1 MKIISRIL
9 AAVLMLGFIV
19 ALTQNVNA
27 QTYAPQSMTVPS
39 VLPLMTTNLAS
50 PPILDV
56 RKQSNVA
63 VACTINPTTAGST
76 NTYVFHKSVDGTYY
90 DDITTISVVVAS
102 TGTTQKTVVTNLSCA
117 GIGYLKLYSIQAG
130 GPVTNTAAKYG
141 IKISAP

>member
-1 MKIISRIL
+1 MKTISRIL

-27 QTYAPQSMTVPS
+27 QTYAAQSMTVPS
-39 VLPLMTTNLAS
+39 VLAIGTTNLAS
-50 PPILDV
+50 PPVLDV

-63 VACTINPTTAGST
+63 VAFTINPTSAGGT
-76 NTYVFHKSVDGTYY
+76 NTYVFHRSLDGTYY

-102 TGTTQKTVVTNLSCA
+102 TSATQKSVVTNLSCA

-130 GPVTNTAAKYG
+130 GAVTNTAAKYG